1 MKLKDLRLMVLE
13 TILDMVVDHYKRKAD
28 QKQKAHEQAMRDST
42 NPPKIKEK
50 TE

>member
-42 NPPKIKEK
+42 NPPQVKEK
-50 TE
+50 SE